1 MKATLFLLLI
11 AFLTACQN
19 HRSHL
24 IHVTAEMETD
34 AVKHDGDAADDPA
47 VWIHP
52 TDPEQSLVLGTHK
65 HKGLYSYDLDG
76 NLKQFL
82 AVGRLNNVDVRQ
94 QVLLRD
100 TLVDVVAASNRTNNA
115 ITLFYVIPEGVIKP
129 WSRATVEVSALD
141 EVYGFCLGVVDQD
154 LIFVVTGQSGDAEI
168 YRFVEDNQTVIRT
181 RTLSIAS
188 QSEGCVVDDETGDIY
203 IAEEAAGIWRFNYQD
218 EHSSELIIA
227 VDNKHLE
234 PDVEG
239 LALLRHQG
247 EKLLVV
253 SSQGNSQ
260 FPVYRLSDN
269 AYIKSVVITDSEEH
283 DGVTGTDGIAVNQS
297 LSTTNYPAGVFVIQ
311 DDINTQ
317 PDDAQNFKLVNLQK
331 ILDQL

>member
-1 MKATLFLLLI
+1 MKTTSLLLLFL
-11 AFLTACQN
+11 FLVACQHHPAN
-19 HRSHL
+19 L
-24 IHVTAEMETD
+24 IKVTADMETD
-34 AVKHDGDAADDPA
+34 AVDADGDAADDPA
-47 VWIHP
+47 LWVHP

-65 HKGLYSYDLDG
+65 HMGLYSYDLKG
-76 NLKQFL
+76 NMKQFL
-82 AVGRLNNVDVRQ
+82 RVGRLNNVDVRQ

-115 ITLFYVIPEGVIKP
+115 ITLFYVRPEGIIKP

-181 RTLSIAS
+181 RTLHIPSK
-188 QSEGCVVDDETGDIY
+188 SEGCVVDDETGDIY

-218 EHSSELIIA
+218 EHTSELIIA
-227 VDNKHLE
+227 VDNKQLV

-269 AYIKSVVITDSEEH
+269 VYIKSVVITGSEEH